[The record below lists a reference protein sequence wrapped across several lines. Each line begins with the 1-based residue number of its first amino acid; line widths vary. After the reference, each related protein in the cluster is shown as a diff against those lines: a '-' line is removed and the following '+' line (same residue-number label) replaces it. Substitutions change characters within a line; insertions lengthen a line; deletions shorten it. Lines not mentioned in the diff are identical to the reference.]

1 MLDKIKYFLLDWI
14 WQLPQ
19 NIIAL
24 IYKRYVR
31 DSITSIEFNDSL
43 HYIICRKTVE
53 GNVSLGKYIF
63 VRKGIRNI
71 SYVIQH
77 ESGHCKQSKML
88 GPLYLFVI
96 GIPSVCWLLFHKKFM
111 KDKSYYWFYTERWAN
126 KLAGI

>member
-1 MLDKIKYFLLDWI
+1 MLNKIKYFLLDWI

-19 NIIAL
+19 NMIAL

-31 DSITSIEFNDSL
+31 DSITSIEFNDAL

-71 SYVIQH
+71 SYVKI
-77 ESGHCKQSKML
+77 
-88 GPLYLFVI
+88 
-96 GIPSVCWLLFHKKFM
+96 
-111 KDKSYYWFYTERWAN
+111 
-126 KLAGI
+126 